1 VPVDSGESSEAR
13 PADGRLPLVVDRLR
27 SELRALRVHTA
38 SRSVVDVA
46 KGVLVERLHC
56 GPAEAAEQLARLAAA
71 SNLSLVDWAAE
82 VINQAAGDSLTTA
95 ADTGDDLLDPAITR
109 RLRIAEAAM
118 LAAPDA
124 DDLARSLLGEALAP
138 LGAVAVAL
146 WVLQPDGALELAGR
160 AGLDAAEAGRWRR
173 LPPQLDSLP
182 QRVARLG
189 QPQWLSSGV
198 PGGDPVPTLGGRPTA
213 ARAVL
218 PMIERSTLLGVAEI
232 CWPEPRDGFPT
243 GERKQLAACADTCAR
258 ALGGDTRPAR
268 PDGHLDSARLWLAGV
283 LDGLMES
290 VLLARPVRDDEG
302 NVVDFYIDHVNRV
315 FTDPAGRGQRELIG
329 RHLLEVYPTDADRR
343 GLYDVA
349 LRALTEP
356 LAPAPTGIVLTA
368 VDNGVPHSAS
378 VTVSGSRCYD
388 GVLLCWQP
396 DVVPNRLSALPRQAQ
411 WLGQMGGFEQ
421 NLTTGKTTWTE
432 YTYALFGMPPD
443 AEAIALDRLRTR
455 AHPHDGPLVGEFL
468 RTVLRD
474 HQASTVTCR
483 MIRADGATRRVRVF
497 AEPVIDALGNL
508 THVHGAYQDVSA
520 QYHAGFALA
529 ATQDRLVDTEQRAE
543 DEHRLARRLQRVIM
557 PAADPPVDVAGLRLA
572 ARLRPASGYYQ
583 VGGDWYDA
591 VALPSGPVLLT
602 VGDVVGHGVD
612 AATGMVA
619 LRNALRGLAIT
630 GAPPAQL
637 LAWLNTAAMA
647 EGLVGTLICG
657 LYEPGTRMLTWAR
670 AGHLPPLLVR
680 DGTAKTLPVPRGMML
695 GASGAAS
702 YEQTE
707 MPLTAGDT
715 LLMFTDGVIERRAS
729 DLDIGMDDLLRNAT
743 ALAAETGD
751 NLDDYCD
758 RLLAASASDTH
769 DDACLITIRVT

>member
-1 VPVDSGESSEAR
+1 
-13 PADGRLPLVVDRLR
+13 LPLVVDRLR

-46 KGVLVERLHC
+46 KGVLVERLRC
-56 GPAEAAEQLARLAAA
+56 GPAEAAEQLSRLAAA

-82 VINQAAGDSLTTA
+82 VINQAAGDALA
-95 ADTGDDLLDPAITR
+95 APADAENDSAAALDPAAAR
-109 RLRIAEAAM
+109 RLRVAEAAM

-124 DDLARSLLGEALAP
+124 DDLARSLLSEALRP
-138 LGAVAVAL
+138 LGVVAVAL

-189 QPQWLSSGV
+189 QPRWLPAGV
-198 PGGDPVPTLGGRPTA
+198 PGDDPVPALGGRSAA

-218 PMIERSTLLGVAEI
+218 PLTDRSALLGVAEV
-232 CWPEPRDGFPT
+232 CWPEPRDGFSAR
-243 GERKQLAACADTCAR
+243 ERKELVVCADTCAR
-258 ALGGDTRPAR
+258 ALSSSESIGRSGR
-268 PDGHLDSARLWLAGV
+268 PDGHLDSARLWLSGV

-290 VLLARPVRDDEG
+290 VLLARPVRADDG
-302 NVVDFYIDHVNRV
+302 DGGDGAVHDFYIDYVNRV
-315 FTDPAGRGQRELIG
+315 FTDPAGRGRRELIG
-329 RHLLEVYPTDADRR
+329 RHLLEVYPTDTGRR
-343 GLYDVA
+343 GLFDVA

-356 LAPAPTGIVLTA
+356 TAPAPTGIVLTA
-368 VDNGVPHSAS
+368 LDDGAPHSAS
-378 VTVSGSRCYD
+378 VTVSASRCYD

-396 DVVPNRLSALPRQAQ
+396 EAVANRLAALPRQAQ

-432 YTYALFGMPPD
+432 YTYALFGLTPT
-443 AEAIALDRLRTR
+443 AEALPLDRLRTR
-455 AHPHDGPLVGEFL
+455 THPHDGPLVGEFL

-474 HQASTVTCR
+474 RQASTVTCR
-483 MIRADGATRRVRVF
+483 LIRADGAVRRVRVF

-520 QYHAGFALA
+520 QYHVEFALA
-529 ATQDRLVDTEQRAE
+529 ATRDQLADSEARAE

-557 PAADPPVDVAGLRLA
+557 PAAESPVACSGLRVA
-572 ARLRPASGYYQ
+572 VRLRPASGHDQ

-602 VGDVVGHGVD
+602 VGDVVGHGVE

-630 GAPPAQL
+630 GEPPARL
-637 LAWLNTAAMA
+637 LSWLNTAAIA
-647 EGLVGTLICG
+647 ENIAGTLICG
-657 LYEPGTRMLTWAR
+657 LYDQESRMLSWAR

-680 DGTAKTLPVPRGMML
+680 DGVARLLPVPRGMML
-695 GASGAAS
+695 GASSSAR

-707 MPLTAGDT
+707 MALTVGDT
-715 LLMFTDGVIERRAS
+715 LLMFTDGVIERRQS
-729 DLDIGMDDLLRNAT
+729 DLDTGLDELLHNAT
-743 ALAAETGD
+743 VTAAQTGD
-751 NLDDYCD
+751 DLDDYCD